1 MSYYSLFIMFA
12 GERIFKIGKYL
23 VKLHFQCHRLDSHAL
38 EGEIDDYTK
47 MGSECETKHRS

>member
-1 MSYYSLFIMFA
+1 MFHYSLFIMYA

-23 VKLHFQCHRLDSHAL
+23 VKLQAIAWFTISHAL

-47 MGSECETKHRS
+47 MGTECEDQT